1 MGYQHK
7 QLLVRCF
14 HGRQYINRVENEY
27 SKLTDS
33 INKLGDYLLK
43 QMNKKKTL
51 TDNHYKLLI
60 KQYAI
65 MLQYADVLAQ
75 RINLARKEK

>member
-1 MGYQHK
+1 MDANT
-7 QLLVRCF
+7 LA
-14 HGRQYINRVENEY
+14 RVENEY

-43 QMNKKKTL
+43 QMDKKKTL
-51 TDNHYKLLI
+51 PTDNHYKLLI
-60 KQYAI
+60 KQYDI

>member
-1 MGYQHK
+1 MDTNTLARIK
-7 QLLVRCF
+7 
-14 HGRQYINRVENEY
+14 NEY
-27 SKLTDS
+27 SKLTEN
-33 INKLGDYLLK
+33 INKLSDYLLK

-75 RINLARKEK
+75 RINLARKGK

>member
-1 MGYQHK
+1 MDANT
-7 QLLVRCF
+7 LA
-14 HGRQYINRVENEY
+14 RVENEY

-43 QMNKKKTL
+43 QMDKKKTL

-65 MLQYADVLAQ
+65 MQQYADVFAQ

>member
-1 MGYQHK
+1 MDANT
-7 QLLVRCF
+7 LA
-14 HGRQYINRVENEY
+14 RVKNEY
-27 SKLTDS
+27 SKLTEN

-60 KQYAI
+60 KQYTI

>member
-1 MGYQHK
+1 MDTNT
-7 QLLVRCF
+7 LAR
-14 HGRQYINRVENEY
+14 IENEY
-27 SKLTDS
+27 SKLTEN

-51 TDNHYKLLI
+51 TDNHYKLSI

>member
-1 MGYQHK
+1 MDANT
-7 QLLVRCF
+7 LA
-14 HGRQYINRVENEY
+14 RVENEY

-43 QMNKKKTL
+43 QMDKKKTL

-65 MLQYADVLAQ
+65 MQQYADVLAQ
-75 RINLARKEK
+75 RISLAGKEK

>member
-1 MGYQHK
+1 MDTNT
-7 QLLVRCF
+7 LVR
-14 HGRQYINRVENEY
+14 IENEY
-27 SKLTDS
+27 SKLTEN

-65 MLQYADVLAQ
+65 MLQYANILAQ

>member
-1 MGYQHK
+1 MDANT
-7 QLLVRCF
+7 LA
-14 HGRQYINRVENEY
+14 RVENEY

-33 INKLGDYLLK
+33 INKLGDHLLK
-43 QMNKKKTL
+43 QMDKKKTL

-65 MLQYADVLAQ
+65 MQQYADVLAQ

>member
-1 MGYQHK
+1 MDANT
-7 QLLVRCF
+7 LV
-14 HGRQYINRVENEY
+14 RVENEY
-27 SKLTDS
+27 SKLIES

-60 KQYAI
+60 KQYA
-65 MLQYADVLAQ
+65 DVLAQ
-75 RINLARKEK
+75 RINLARKE

>member
-1 MGYQHK
+1 MDANT
-7 QLLVRCF
+7 LVR
-14 HGRQYINRVENEY
+14 VEREY
-27 SKLTDS
+27 FTLTEN

-43 QMNKKKTL
+43 QMNKRKTL
-51 TDNHYKLLI
+51 TDNHYELLI

-75 RINLARKEK
+75 RIHLARKE

>member
-1 MGYQHK
+1 MDTNT
-7 QLLVRCF
+7 LAR
-14 HGRQYINRVENEY
+14 IENEY
-27 SKLTDS
+27 SKLTEN

-51 TDNHYKLLI
+51 TDKHYKLLI
-60 KQYAI
+60 KQYDI

>member
-1 MGYQHK
+1 MDTNT
-7 QLLVRCF
+7 LAR
-14 HGRQYINRVENEY
+14 IENEY
-27 SKLTDS
+27 TKLTEN

-60 KQYAI
+60 KQHAI
-65 MLQYADVLAQ
+65 MLQYADILAQ

>member
-1 MGYQHK
+1 MDANT
-7 QLLVRCF
+7 LA
-14 HGRQYINRVENEY
+14 RVENEY

-51 TDNHYKLLI
+51 PTDNHYKLLI

-65 MLQYADVLAQ
+65 MQQYADVLAQ
-75 RINLARKEK
+75 

>member
-1 MGYQHK
+1 MD
-7 QLLVRCF
+7 
-14 HGRQYINRVENEY
+14 INTLARIENEY
-27 SKLTDS
+27 SKLTEN

-60 KQYAI
+60 KQYDI

-75 RINLARKEK
+75 RINLTRKEK

>member
-1 MGYQHK
+1 MDANT
-7 QLLVRCF
+7 LA
-14 HGRQYINRVENEY
+14 RVENEY

-65 MLQYADVLAQ
+65 MQQYADVLAQ
-75 RINLARKEK
+75 RINLTRKEK

>member
-1 MGYQHK
+1 MDANT
-7 QLLVRCF
+7 LA
-14 HGRQYINRVENEY
+14 RVENEY

-43 QMNKKKTL
+43 QMDKKKTL

-65 MLQYADVLAQ
+65 MQQYADVLVQ

>member
-1 MGYQHK
+1 MDANT
-7 QLLVRCF
+7 LAR
-14 HGRQYINRVENEY
+14 IENEY
-27 SKLTDS
+27 SKLS
-33 INKLGDYLLK
+33 ENINKLGDYLLK

-51 TDNHYKLLI
+51 TDNYYKLLI

>member
-1 MGYQHK
+1 MDANT
-7 QLLVRCF
+7 LA
-14 HGRQYINRVENEY
+14 RVENEY
-27 SKLTDS
+27 SKLTEN

-51 TDNHYKLLI
+51 TNDNHYKLLI
-60 KQYAI
+60 KQYSI
-65 MLQYADVLAQ
+65 TLQYADVLAQ

>member
-1 MGYQHK
+1 MDTNT
-7 QLLVRCF
+7 LAR
-14 HGRQYINRVENEY
+14 IENEY
-27 SKLTDS
+27 SKLTEN
-33 INKLGDYLLK
+33 INKLGAYLLK

-51 TDNHYKLLI
+51 TDDHYELLI

-75 RINLARKEK
+75 RINLARKGK

>member
-1 MGYQHK
+1 MDANT
-7 QLLVRCF
+7 LA
-14 HGRQYINRVENEY
+14 RVENEY
-27 SKLTDS
+27 FKLTEA

-60 KQYAI
+60 KQYSI

>member
-1 MGYQHK
+1 MDTNT
-7 QLLVRCF
+7 LA
-14 HGRQYINRVENEY
+14 RVENEY

-65 MLQYADVLAQ
+65 MQQYANVLAQ

>member
-1 MGYQHK
+1 MDANT
-7 QLLVRCF
+7 LARA
-14 HGRQYINRVENEY
+14 ENEY
-27 SKLTDS
+27 SKLS
-33 INKLGDYLLK
+33 ENINKLGDYLLK
-43 QMNKKKTL
+43 QIDKKTL
-51 TDNHYKLLI
+51 PTDNHYELLI

>member
-1 MGYQHK
+1 MDANT
-7 QLLVRCF
+7 LT
-14 HGRQYINRVENEY
+14 RVENEY
-27 SKLTDS
+27 SKLTES

-43 QMNKKKTL
+43 QMHKNKTL
-51 TDNHYKLLI
+51 TDTHYKLLI

-75 RINLARKEK
+75 RIHLARKEK

>member
-1 MGYQHK
+1 MDTNT
-7 QLLVRCF
+7 LAR
-14 HGRQYINRVENEY
+14 IENEY
-27 SKLTDS
+27 SKLTEN

-60 KQYAI
+60 KQYA
-65 MLQYADVLAQ
+65 DVLAQ

>member
-1 MGYQHK
+1 MNANTLAK
-7 QLLVRCF
+7 
-14 HGRQYINRVENEY
+14 VEREY
-27 SKLTDS
+27 SELTEN

-65 MLQYADVLAQ
+65 MLQYANVLEQ

>member
-1 MGYQHK
+1 MDTNT
-7 QLLVRCF
+7 LTR
-14 HGRQYINRVENEY
+14 IENEY
-27 SKLTDS
+27 SKLTEN

-60 KQYAI
+60 KQYGI

>member
-1 MGYQHK
+1 MDTNT
-7 QLLVRCF
+7 LAR
-14 HGRQYINRVENEY
+14 IENEY
-27 SKLTDS
+27 SKLTEN

-51 TDNHYKLLI
+51 TDKHYELLI

-65 MLQYADVLAQ
+65 MLQYADILAQ

>member
-1 MGYQHK
+1 MDTNT
-7 QLLVRCF
+7 LAR
-14 HGRQYINRVENEY
+14 IENEY
-27 SKLTDS
+27 SKLTEN

-51 TDNHYKLLI
+51 TDHHYKLLI
-60 KQYAI
+60 KQYSI

-75 RINLARKEK
+75 RIRLARKEK

>member
-1 MGYQHK
+1 MDTNT
-7 QLLVRCF
+7 LAR
-14 HGRQYINRVENEY
+14 IENEY
-27 SKLTDS
+27 SKLTEN

-43 QMNKKKTL
+43 QMNKRKTL

-60 KQYAI
+60 KQYVI

>member
-1 MGYQHK
+1 MDANT
-7 QLLVRCF
+7 LD
-14 HGRQYINRVENEY
+14 RVENEY
-27 SKLTDS
+27 SKLTEN

-51 TDNHYKLLI
+51 TDDKHYELLI

-65 MLQYADVLAQ
+65 MLQYADILAQ
-75 RINLARKEK
+75 RIHLARKEQ

>member
-1 MGYQHK
+1 MDTNT
-7 QLLVRCF
+7 LA
-14 HGRQYINRVENEY
+14 RVENEY

-43 QMNKKKTL
+43 QMDKKKTL

-65 MLQYADVLAQ
+65 MQQYADVLAQ

>member
-1 MGYQHK
+1 MDTNT
-7 QLLVRCF
+7 LAR
-14 HGRQYINRVENEY
+14 IENEY
-27 SKLTDS
+27 SKLTEN

-51 TDNHYKLLI
+51 TDNHYKLLT

>member
-1 MGYQHK
+1 MDANT
-7 QLLVRCF
+7 LD
-14 HGRQYINRVENEY
+14 RVENEY
-27 SKLTDS
+27 SKLTEN

-51 TDNHYKLLI
+51 TDDHYKLLI
-60 KQYAI
+60 KQYVI